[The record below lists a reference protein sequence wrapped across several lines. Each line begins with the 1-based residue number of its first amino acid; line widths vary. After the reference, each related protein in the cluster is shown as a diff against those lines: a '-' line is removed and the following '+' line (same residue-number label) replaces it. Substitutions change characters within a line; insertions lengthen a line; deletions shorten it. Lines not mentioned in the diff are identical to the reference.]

1 MKLILTKKKIYTIDK
16 FFFYF
21 FLKKFFFI
29 FRLLLFFQIT
39 FCFLLFIILLYPI
52 ILIRIGRFRSD
63 KIGHLS
69 LEYEIYLNE
78 RKPKNF
84 FLDLWYRE
92 KKICNNYLYNI
103 RKKQFNIVPSLI
115 FSDIYKLIKILNLQ
129 NIFICDRKFSDS
141 DTNYVLDKNKVTF
154 KLKKDL
160 IKSKLKLLY
169 STNLKKNQKFVCIH
183 LRDAAYRGFHPMTD
197 YKNIKKF
204 QNYYKTINYLID
216 KGFFVIRTGRQSNYR
231 FKINNSNFLDYPFSS
246 IKSDEMDLVMASR
259 AYFCISSGSG
269 FDGLV
274 RLFRNPVLFTNF
286 APIGYFHSFSKK
298 NMTIFKHYK
307 DKNKKKLSFCEIL
320 NLGLIYL
327 NDGRVFKKKK
337 ISLVENSDKEI
348 FEATKEMLGY
358 LKKKFRRKKFKDHY
372 DLKTK
377 YFFTKKIL
385 EKYNFSQHFK
395 VKSIIPKS
403 FLKKNKH
410 LLNEI

>member
-1 MKLILTKKKIYTIDK
+1 MKLILTKTKIYNIDK
-16 FFFYF
+16 FFFLL
-21 FLKKFFFI
+21 FLKKLFFL
-29 FRLLLFFQIT
+29 FRLLFFFPIT
-39 FCFLLFIILLYPI
+39 FCFFLIIILLYPI
-52 ILIRIGRFRSD
+52 IVIRIGRFRSD

-78 RKPKNF
+78 TKPNF

-154 KLKKDL
+154 KLEKDL
-160 IKSKLKLLY
+160 IKSKLNLLY
-169 STNLKKNQKFVCIH
+169 SMNLKKNQKIVCIH
-183 LRDAAYRGFHPMTD
+183 LRDEAYRGFHPMTD

-231 FKINNSNFLDYPFSS
+231 FKINSSNFLDYPFSS
-246 IKSDEMDLVMASR
+246 IKSDKMDVVIASR

-286 APIGYFHSFSKK
+286 VPIGYFNSYSKK

-320 NLGLIYL
+320 NQGLIYF
-327 NDGRVFKKKK
+327 NDGRDFKKKK
-337 ISLVENSDKEI
+337 ITLVENSDKEI

-358 LKKKFRRKKFKDHY
+358 IKKKFRRKKFKDHY
-372 DLKTK
+372 YLKTN

-385 EKYNFSQHFK
+385 EKYNFSQHYK
-395 VKSIIPKS
+395 VESIIPKS